1 MTAAPHRLPPLPFA
15 ASALDPVISARTLE
29 HHHGKH
35 HRGYVDA
42 LNALVAGTD
51 WADMS
56 LQETI
61 TATHHQVESRK
72 TYNNAAQAWNHAFY
86 WQSLRP
92 GGGGQPPAAIKPL
105 IEAAFGSV
113 KACTDALAAAAT
125 ERFGS
130 GWVWL
135 VDQGGK
141 LAVVH
146 TANADSPATLTCRPL
161 LVLDVWEHAY
171 YLDYQERRAA
181 HVKAVLDKLLDWG
194 FAAENLHQ
202 RDSRRTET
210 TTEDGRC

>member
-1 MTAAPHRLPPLPFA
+1 MTDGPHRLPPLRFA
-15 ASALDPVISARTLE
+15 ANALDPVISPRTLQ

-42 LNALVAGTD
+42 LNALVTGTV
-51 WADMS
+51 WGDMS

-61 TATHHQVESRK
+61 TATRHQVANRK
-72 TYNNAAQAWNHAFY
+72 VYNNAAQAWNHAFY

-92 GGGGQPPAAIKPL
+92 GGGGDPPAAIKPL

-113 KACTDALAAAAT
+113 KACTDALAAAAA
-125 ERFGS
+125 ERLGS

-135 VDQGGK
+135 VDHGGQ

-146 TANADSPATLTCRPL
+146 TANGDGPATLTCRPL

-181 HVKAVLDKLLDWG
+181 YVKAVLDKLLDWG
-194 FAAENLHQ
+194 FAADNLGQ
-202 RDSRRTET
+202 ESRRTAM
-210 TTEDGRC
+210 TTEDGGC